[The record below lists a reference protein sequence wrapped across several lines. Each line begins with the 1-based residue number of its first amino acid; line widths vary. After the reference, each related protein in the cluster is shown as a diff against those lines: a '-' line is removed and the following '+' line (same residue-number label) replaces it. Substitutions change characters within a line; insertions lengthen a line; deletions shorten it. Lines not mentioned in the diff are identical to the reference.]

1 MKLDPRSLVLAL
13 PVVLAACGG
22 MSSGVD
28 AGQIQAFSSTA
39 LAVSSAATTY
49 GNQAATMTSAS
60 TCAADQSAYDG
71 QVRPMVARMQGMAPA
86 MDDMMGSMNHMA
98 DGDMACAAAAMMAE
112 LDRHGAVACVS
123 TSDMGPNVAEAGQ
136 HVAAMTQWADHQAE
150 RAHEMGSMMGMS
162 GMMGGTGG
170 TVPTGHCVQAA
181 DGSYH
186 LQ

>member
-13 PVVLAACGG
+13 PVLLAACGG
-22 MSSGVD
+22 MSSGLD
-28 AGQIQAFSSTA
+28 SGQIQSFSSTA

-71 QVRPMVARMQGMAPA
+71 QVRPMVDRMQGLAPA
-86 MDDMMGSMNHMA
+86 MDGMMGSMSHMA

-112 LDRHGAVACVS
+112 LDRHGTAACAS
-123 TSDMGPNVAEAGQ
+123 ATDMAPNVAEASQ
-136 HVAAMTQWADHQAE
+136 HVAAMNQWAAHQAA

-170 TVPTGHCVQAA
+170 AIPTGHCVQAV

>member
-1 MKLDPRSLVLAL
+1 MKNGTSLLFLAL
-13 PVVLAACGG
+13 PAILAACGG
-22 MSSGVD
+22 TSSGVD
-28 AGQIQAFSSTA
+28 AGQIQSFSSTA

-49 GNQAATMTSAS
+49 GNQAATMNSAS

-71 QVRPMVARMQGMAPA
+71 QVRPMVARMQGVAPA
-86 MDDMMGSMNHMA
+86 MDDMMGSMSHMA

-112 LDRHGAVACVS
+112 LDRHGAVACAS

-136 HVAAMTQWADHQAE
+136 HVAAMTQWADHEAA

-162 GMMGGTGG
+162 GMMGGSGG
-170 TVPTGHCVQAA
+170 SVPTRHCAQAA